1 MTHFLIG
8 FAIAVAVGLT
18 GIGGGS
24 FTVPAL
30 VLIAGLPASEAV
42 GTAFVFAGA
51 IRLVAA
57 PFYMLRKHVHAQYLW
72 LLLKGAVPGLL
83 AGTFA
88 LRLLSKDAGSPGVII
103 LLGILLAAS
112 SAVTFAPRIQN
123 PRFAKEN
130 ARWLPW
136 LALPRSAAVLKASRW
151 IRPRERA
158 ARRSESV
165 SVLSFCVSRPQH
177 VARR

>member
-1 MTHFLIG
+1 MMHFLIG

-57 PFYMLRKHVHAQYLW
+57 PFYMLV
-72 LLLKGAVPGLL
+72 
-83 AGTFA
+83 T
-88 LRLLSKDAGSPGVII
+88 SS
-103 LLGILLAAS
+103 AAS
-112 SAVTFAPRIQN
+112 CRTT
-123 PRFAKEN
+123 
-130 ARWLPW
+130 RWRLWPKPAASDCGW
-136 LALPRSAAVLKASRW
+136 LSHTIGST
-151 IRPRERA
+151 
-158 ARRSESV
+158 S
-165 SVLSFCVSRPQH
+165 
-177 VARR
+177 